1 MILTVIIGS
10 TGSGKTHLAKQ
21 LIQKYPQICI
31 YDVQNEYGL
40 KPFDAKN
47 NNKRFQ
53 LPNNIYTFKDFCI
66 FTQRLKGYCFV
77 IEEATG
83 LFSGRIG
90 ETFKQSILSKR
101 HTQNRYILIF
111 HALHRVP
118 TQIYEFADYVY
129 LLKTNDLE
137 KNVKSK
143 YPHIYEDFKKL
154 NKKETPKYSKILYKN
169 TDLAKE
175 NKQ

>member
-10 TGSGKTHLAKQ
+10 TGSGKTCLAKQ
-21 LIQKYPQICI
+21 LIKKYPNLCI

-40 KPFDAKN
+40 DKFDAKN

-53 LPNNIYTFKDFCI
+53 LPNNIYTFNDFCI

-90 ETFKQSILSKR
+90 DAFKQSVLSKR

-137 KNVKSK
+137 MNVKKK
-143 YPHIYEDFKKL
+143 YPHILEDFKKL
-154 NKKETPKYSKILYKN
+154 NDKNTPKYSKILYKN

-175 NKQ
+175 NRQ